1 MGTEI
6 EGRLYKVTNDL
17 QKVGKRY
24 QETTD
29 FMNLTQQE
37 LEEKTYLEEFTTKL
51 NSLNG
56 QEENLKNQLDEI
68 RAKKDKVTLQM
79 RSAAINKK
87 LQFENCERVVKQLK
101 DQLAAL
107 GAEKNELDV
116 QSEIIRQQVNNYTEM
131 RRGLANVKLND
142 LKSTIRIFEQEQYSV
157 DYSDSK

>member
-1 MGTEI
+1 MGA
-6 EGRLYKVTNDL
+6 
-17 QKVGKRY
+17 
-24 QETTD
+24 
-29 FMNLTQQE
+29 
-37 LEEKTYLEEFTTKL
+37 
-51 NSLNG
+51 
-56 QEENLKNQLDEI
+56 QEENLQRQLEEL
-68 RAKKDKVTLQM
+68 RAKKDKVTLEM

-131 RRGLANVKLND
+131 RRGLVNVKLND

-157 DYSDSK
+157 DYSESNTNNMQPQKGLVHPNNAMSNAPRSRPAEMKHADQLDIFDDLMQPSQ